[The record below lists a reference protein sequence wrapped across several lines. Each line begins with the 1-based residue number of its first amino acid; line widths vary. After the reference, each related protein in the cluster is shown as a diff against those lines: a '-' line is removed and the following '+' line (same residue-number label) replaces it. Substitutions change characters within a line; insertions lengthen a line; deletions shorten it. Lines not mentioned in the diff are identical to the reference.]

1 LRSTS
6 ADSSRDTITKIIK
19 SKITGG
25 VAQVSGHVLC
35 KCEASLQTPT
45 PTTTTTTTK
54 EMEIFLTELLKEEF

>member
-45 PTTTTTTTK
+45 PTTTTTTK

>member
-19 SKITGG
+19 SKIAGG

-45 PTTTTTTTK
+45 PTTTTTTK